1 MNPPDPEPFPP
12 YERLRSERIYDSPW
26 VGLRRDTVRRDSTH
40 MKAVRRDSTHPSTAR
55 SGSSIE
61 HEYHVVEIGD
71 AVAVVPVRADGSIVL
86 IGQYRYPHG
95 RTHWEIPAGR
105 LHEDESA
112 LDAAAREL
120 REETGHAAR
129 RYEALSG
136 FYPIN
141 GVSAHWAH
149 LYVAHDCIEVGAPA
163 LDELEQIVVR
173 VFARAEVEA
182 LLDAGRFAD
191 GFTALALHQYL
202 RRTTAR

>member
-1 MNPPDPEPFPP
+1 MTPRDPDPFPP
-12 YERLRSERIYDSPW
+12 YERVRSERIYDSPW
-26 VGLRRDTVRRDSTH
+26 VALRRDVVRRGDGPE
-40 MKAVRRDSTHPSTAR
+40 R
-55 SGSSIE
+55 
-61 HEYHVVEIGD
+61 EYHVVEIGD
-71 AVAVVPVRADGSIVL
+71 AVGVVPVRADDSIVL
-86 IGQYRYPHG
+86 VGQYRYPHG

-105 LHEDESA
+105 LHANESA

-129 RYEALSG
+129 RFESLAG
-136 FYPIN
+136 FYPVN
-141 GVSAHWAH
+141 GISAHWAH
-149 LYVAHDCIEVGAPA
+149 LYVAHECREVGAPA

-202 RRTTAR
+202 RRSPAR